1 MKNFFR
7 SLMFGLLML
16 AVTSVAVVPSYAQDD
31 ELAKKTALYEKYTSN
46 YNGTVE
52 QMKIALEAG
61 REYVQKY
68 GANADDKPQVDFIKA
83 DIPRLEAAIE
93 ADRKAKIAAA
103 EAARKNALY
112 GRFDSSVKSKNW
124 AETYKA
130 GREILAEEPNLVDV
144 ILVLGSIGL
153 DESQKN
159 PPVTTFNNDTI
170 QFANLA
176 ISKLNSGVE
185 SKNYG
190 AYQFAYKNKDFPDGK
205 SNALG
210 WMNYTIGYIMYYRMN
225 KKQEAIPYLYKA
237 TQFNSGTKST
247 PAIYA
252 TIGDEYFS
260 TVVKMQ
266 DERDKWDK
274 TEEGWADKVKQSVA
288 KEKAYVDRAIDAY
301 ARAYALVRANPK
313 TPAVYKANIL
323 KVLKDLYEFRY
334 QKPEMKTISKI
345 NADVTSIVGK
355 PMPNPAT
362 TPTVETPAMDKTTEA
377 TDGTKTGNTRSRMAT
392 PKTSAVK
399 NQLR

>member
-1 MKNFFR
+1 MKNFLR
-7 SLMFGLLML
+7 SLMFGLLVL
-16 AVTSVAVVPSYAQDD
+16 AITSVAVVPALAQDD

-61 REYVQKY
+61 KEYVKKY
-68 GANADDKPQVDFIKA
+68 GTNADDKPQVDFIKG
-83 DIPRLEAAIE
+83 DIPRLEQAIE

-103 EAARKNALY
+103 KAAKKNALY
-112 GRFDSSVKSKNW
+112 GRFDASVKASNW
-124 AETYKA
+124 AETYNS
-130 GREILAEEPNLVDV
+130 GREILAGEPNLLDV

-159 PPVTTFNNDTI
+159 PPVTTFNNNTI

-176 ISKLNSGVE
+176 ISKMRSGVK
-185 SKNYG
+185 SDNYG
-190 AYQFAYKNKDFPDGK
+190 AYQFAYKNKDYSDGK

-225 KKQEAIPYLYKA
+225 KKEEAIPYLYKA
-237 TQFNSGTKST
+237 TQYNSGTKKT
-247 PAIYA
+247 APIYA

-266 DERDKWDK
+266 DERDKLDK
-274 TEEGWADKVKQSVA
+274 TAEGYAGKVKESVA

-301 ARAYALVRANPK
+301 ARAYALVRNNPK
-313 TPAVYKANIL
+313 TPATYKTNIL
-323 KVLKDLYEFRY
+323 KVLKDLYDFRY
-334 QKPEMKTISKI
+334 QKPEQKTIGKI
-345 NADVTSIVGK
+345 NADVTSIASK

-362 TPTVETPAMDKTTEA
+362 NPTVDTPAMDKATTTTEGA
-377 TDGTKTGNTRSRMAT
+377 KTGSSRTRT
-392 PKTSAVK
+392 VNVPGTAVK
-399 NQLR
+399 KPF